1 MNVTVHLLSPL
12 DVLARR
18 MEPFTVELGEGAMG
32 KDLIPVLSEMVEGQP
47 LIHRAVT
54 CGGIMFL
61 VNKAH
66 ATATTP
72 LKEGDRVSVVL
83 RISGI

>member
-47 LIHRAVT
+47 LVHRAVT

-61 VNKAH
+61 VNRVY
-66 ATATTP
+66 ATPDTV
-72 LKEGDRVSVVL
+72 LQEGDCVSVVL
-83 RISGI
+83 CISGI